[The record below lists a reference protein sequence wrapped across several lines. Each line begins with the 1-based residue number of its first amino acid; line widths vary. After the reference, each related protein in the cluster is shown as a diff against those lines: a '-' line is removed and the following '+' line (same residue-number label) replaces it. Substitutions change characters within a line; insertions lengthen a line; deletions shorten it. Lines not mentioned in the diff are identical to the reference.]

1 VRYVAKRVAFALVTT
16 FVAVTLN
23 FFLFRVM
30 PGNAVSGLRCQFCTA
45 AFRASMVRQY
55 GLDKSKLDQYWI
67 YLVRLAHGDLGTSV
81 ANNEPVWHDIS
92 QPLLHTLPML
102 AVGTLFSILLGVVSG
117 VVSAWRRGSL
127 ADKSILWTSLAF
139 YAMPTQWIG
148 LLVIFY
154 LAARLG
160 LPPVG
165 MASPTFGILGSS
177 SFWAFIGDRT
187 KHLILPSLTLGLGL
201 YGQYALV
208 VRSSMLETLGEDYI
222 LTARAKG
229 LANRAIVFR
238 HALGNALLP
247 LLTLIAL
254 SVGSIVAGAIVVE
267 DVFSYPG
274 IGLATVDAIDHRDY
288 PVLQGIFLLL
298 TLAVIFCNLAADLFS
313 FKLDPRLRHELT
325 TGAS

>member
-1 VRYVAKRVAFALVTT
+1 MIV
-16 FVAVTLN
+16 
-23 FFLFRVM
+23 
-30 PGNAVSGLRCQFCTA
+30 
-45 AFRASMVRQY
+45 
-55 GLDKSKLDQYWI
+55 
-67 YLVRLAHGDLGTSV
+67 
-81 ANNEPVWHDIS
+81 
-92 QPLLHTLPML
+92 
-102 AVGTLFSILLGVVSG
+102 VGTLISVLLGVASG
-117 VVSAWRRGSL
+117 VVSAWRRRTAL
-127 ADKSILWTSLAF
+127 DKSILWTSLAF

-148 LLVIFY
+148 LLVVFY
-154 LAARLG
+154 LAAWLG

-165 MASPTFGILGSS
+165 MATSTLGILGEP
-177 SFWAFIGDRT
+177 SFWTVLLDRT

-229 LANRAIVFR
+229 LRNWTVVYR

-247 LLTLIAL
+247 LVSLIAL

-298 TLAVIFCNLAADLFS
+298 TFAVIFCNLAADLLS
-313 FKLDPRLRHELT
+313 FKLDPRLQRELT
-325 TGAS
+325 TGTG

>member
-1 VRYVAKRVAFALVTT
+1 MSYVLKRVGFALVTT
-16 FVAVTLN
+16 LVAVTLN

-30 PGNAVSGLRCQFCTA
+30 PGNAVSGLRCQNCTA
-45 AFRASMVRQY
+45 QFKASIVRQY
-55 GLDKSKLDQYWI
+55 GLDKPKFEQYLI
-67 YLVRLAHGDLGTSV
+67 YLERLAHGDLGTSV
-81 ANNEPVWHDIS
+81 ANNAPVWNDIS

-102 AVGTLFSILLGVVSG
+102 VAGTLFSVLLGIVSG
-117 VVSAWRRGSL
+117 VASAWRRGTL

-165 MASPTFGILGSS
+165 LQSPTLGILGEP
-177 SFWAFIGDRT
+177 SFWTTVVDRT
-187 KHLILPSLTLGLGL
+187 KHLILPSLALGLGL

-229 LANRAIVFR
+229 LRDWTIVYR
-238 HALGNALLP
+238 HALGNAMLP
-247 LLTLIAL
+247 LVTLFAL

-298 TLAVIFCNLAADLFS
+298 TLTVIFCNLAADLLA
-313 FKLDPRLRHELT
+313 FKLDPRLQRELASG
-325 TGAS
+325 TG

>member
-1 VRYVAKRVAFALVTT
+1 MSYVLKRVGFALVTT
-16 FVAVTLN
+16 FVAITLN

-30 PGNAVSGLRCQFCTA
+30 PGNAVSGLRCQNCTA
-45 AFRASMVRQY
+45 EFKASIVRHY
-55 GLDKSKLDQYWI
+55 GLDKSKLDQYLI
-67 YLVRLAHGDLGTSV
+67 YLERLTQGDLGTST
-81 ANNEPVWHDIS
+81 ANNEPVWDDIS
-92 QPLLHTLPML
+92 EPLLHTLPML
-102 AVGTLFSILLGVVSG
+102 AVGTLFSILLGIASG
-117 VVSAWRRGSL
+117 IASAWRRGTATDRSL
-127 ADKSILWTSLAF
+127 LWTSLSF

-154 LAARLG
+154 LAPRLG

-165 MASPTFGILGSS
+165 LQSSTLGILGEP
-177 SFWAFIGDRT
+177 SFWTLVWDRT
-187 KHLILPSLTLGLGL
+187 QHLILPALTLGLGL

-229 LANRAIVFR
+229 LRNWTIVYR
-238 HALGNALLP
+238 HALGNAMLP
-247 LLTLIAL
+247 LVTLIAL
-254 SVGSIVAGAIVVE
+254 SAGSIVGGAIVVE

-298 TLAVIFCNLAADLFS
+298 TLAVIFCNLLADLLA
-313 FKLDPRLRHELT
+313 FKLDPRLQRELT
-325 TGAS
+325 AGTS